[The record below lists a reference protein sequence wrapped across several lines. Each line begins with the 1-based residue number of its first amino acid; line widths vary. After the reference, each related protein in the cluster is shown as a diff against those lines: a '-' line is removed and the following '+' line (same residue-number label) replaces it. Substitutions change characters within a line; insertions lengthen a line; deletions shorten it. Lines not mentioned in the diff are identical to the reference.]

1 MKVSLLPAL
10 MVMIGVSAASCGNDQ
25 PAPPAVELEAVDGP
39 STAAQSLPEPSP
51 IDGWPDAQPRAPF
64 VLPGTFS
71 IIGHDGEAVTAASLR
86 GEWTIMA
93 FWGLWSEDSLS
104 DIRYMQAL
112 RSAVGQD
119 PDLSFVAI
127 HTPPTRNGDVQ
138 LGDPYG
144 AYLSLD
150 QGLADQGASFVSG
163 EDPTGV
169 AAAALNVT
177 SVPSYLLIGPDL
189 TIEARRGAIALDETD
204 GIKSMIRGVAQIRS
218 EIAAP

>member
-1 MKVSLLPAL
+1 MKVSLIPAL
-10 MVMIGVSAASCGNDQ
+10 MVMIGVLAASCGNEA
-25 PAPPAVELEAVDGP
+25 PAPPAVELEAAEAS
-39 STAAQSLPEPSP
+39 STTPQAMPEPAP

-64 VLPGTFS
+64 VLPDTFAYS
-71 IIGHDGEAVTAASLR
+71 DPERGPVTAASFH
-86 GEWTIMA
+86 GGWTIMA
-93 FWGLWSEDSLS
+93 FWGLWSEDSLA

-119 PDLSFVAI
+119 PDLTFVAI
-127 HTPPTRNGDVQ
+127 HTPPVRNGDVQ
-138 LGDPYG
+138 LDDPYG

-163 EDPTGV
+163 EDRVGD
-169 AAAALNVT
+169 AAAALHVT

-189 TIEARRGAIALDETD
+189 TIEARRGAIALDEPD
-204 GIKSMIRGVAQIRS
+204 GIKSLIRGVAQIRS